1 MGFGRRKA
9 PKKSQE
15 QIDAENAEKARIQ
28 KEREALD
35 FKESENKRYMTEN
48 LMGYRS
54 LTKSEGTRGFRSKK
68 MGSY

>member
-1 MGFGRRKA
+1 MGFGRRRA

-28 KEREALD
+28 KEREAID
-35 FKESENKRYMTEN
+35 FKESENKRYVTEN

-54 LTKSEGTRGFRSKK
+54 LTNSQGTRGFRSKK